1 MNEGLINVVLIED
14 DNIIRESYAFLINQH
29 ADYNV
34 INTYSSIEQAL
45 LKIKHDDP
53 HVILLDIQLPGKSGV
68 EGLPLLKKQVDD
80 VHVIMLT
87 TYDNPE
93 QVFTALSNGASGY
106 LTKDATPEIILDAIQ
121 DVLNGGGPMT
131 SKIANMVV
139 RSFQRNQATPLT
151 KRETEILE
159 LLAQGKTRS
168 RIAQEIFVDAETVKS
183 HLKNIYAKLDVHS
196 KADAI
201 AVARDKKYI

>member
-1 MNEGLINVVLIED
+1 MNDGSIKVVLIED
-14 DNIIRESYAFLINQH
+14 DTIIRESYAFLINEH
-29 ADYNV
+29 PEYTV
-34 INTYSSIEQAL
+34 VNTYSSIENAL
-45 LKIKHDDP
+45 LKIKLDDP

-68 EGLPLLKKQVDD
+68 EGLPLIKKMVDD

-87 TYDNPE
+87 TFDNPE
-93 QVFTALSNGASGY
+93 QVFAALANGASGY
-106 LTKDATPEIILDAIQ
+106 LTKDASPETILDAIQ

-131 SKIANMVV
+131 RNIANMVV
-139 RSFQRNQATPLT
+139 RSFQRSQSSPLT

>member
-14 DNIIRESYAFLINQH
+14 DSIIRESYAYLINQH

-45 LKIKHDDP
+45 LKIKQDDP

-68 EGLPLLKKQVDD
+68 EGLPLLKKQVED

-87 TYDNPE
+87 TYDSPD

-168 RIAQEIFVDAETVKS
+168 RIAQEIYVDAETVKS